1 MITNAYRAL
10 LKRLRTVTVYVH
22 SESFIDGE
30 YVETIS
36 SSGTYQMAIIPITAK
51 QLKYLPEGVYDT
63 QDKKF
68 YQIGDGTITAK
79 STIQIT
85 ADDVYRVKE
94 INNRYLDGGFTVYFG
109 KKEK

>member
-1 MITNAYRAL
+1 MITNAYKAL

-22 SESFIDGE
+22 AESFVDGE
-30 YVETIS
+30 YVETVS
-36 SSGTYQMAIIPITAK
+36 SSGTYQMAIVPITAK
-51 QLKYLPEGVYDT
+51 QLRYLPDGVYDT

-68 YQIGDGTITAK
+68 YQIGDGAITEK

-85 ADDVYRVKE
+85 AGDVYRVKD
-94 INNRYLDGGFTVYFG
+94 INNRYYDGGFTVYFG

>member
-1 MITNAYRAL
+1 MITNAYKAL
-10 LKRLRTVTVYVH
+10 LKRRRTVTVLCH

-30 YVETIS
+30 YVESVS
-36 SSGTYQMAIIPITAK
+36 SSGTYEMAIIPITAN

-68 YQIGDGTITAK
+68 YQVGNGAITEK

-85 ADDVYRVKE
+85 AGDVYRVKE

>member
-1 MITNAYRAL
+1 MITTAYKAL
-10 LKRLRTVTVYVH
+10 LKRLRTVTVYLH
-22 SESFIDGE
+22 SESFVDGE
-30 YVETIS
+30 YVEAVS
-36 SSGTYQMAIIPITAK
+36 SSGTYKMAIIPITAD
-51 QLKYLPEGVYDT
+51 QLKYLPEGVYNT

-68 YQIGDGTITAK
+68 YEVGNGAIPEK

-85 ADDVYRVKE
+85 AGDVYRVKE

>member
-1 MITNAYRAL
+1 MITTAFRAL
-10 LKRLRTVTVYVH
+10 LKRRRTVTVLCH

-30 YVETIS
+30 YVESVS
-36 SSGTYQMAIIPITAK
+36 SSGTYEMAIIPITAN

-68 YQIGDGTITAK
+68 YHIGSGVIPDK
-79 STIQIT
+79 SIIQIT
-85 ADDVYRVKE
+85 ASDTYRVKE
-94 INNRYLDGGFTVYFG
+94 INDRYHDGGFTVYFG